1 MLYLS
6 SLTQS
11 RTFEAATR
19 DPATAQARVLRSLMK
34 SNEETAFGRAH
45 GFARISDCREY
56 SRALPIADYE
66 VLRPDI
72 NRIIA
77 GEKNVLTADD
87 PEMFTTTSGTTA
99 EPKLI
104 PVTPRWRAQMEA
116 MTRLWLSRAMRDHP
130 GCLAHK
136 ALTIVS
142 PAVEGKTPNGMS
154 YGAMSGST

>member
-1 MLYLS
+1 
-6 SLTQS
+6 
-11 RTFEAATR
+11 
-19 DPATAQARVLRSLMK
+19 MK